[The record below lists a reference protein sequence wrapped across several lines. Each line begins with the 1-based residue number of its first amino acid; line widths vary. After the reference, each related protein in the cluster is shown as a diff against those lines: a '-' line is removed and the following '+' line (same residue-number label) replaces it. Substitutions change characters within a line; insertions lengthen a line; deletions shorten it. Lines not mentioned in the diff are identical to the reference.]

1 MVLPEL
7 LCSSHDKLFYLRLR
21 MASSLSAYNSTRT
34 LSYDPSLPCQHL
46 LPRNGR
52 STATGSCPGTTL
64 SHEDIPIFVLGQTT
78 WVNGLPGG
86 HDIDIFI
93 RIKHTFATVFI
104 LFAFFYIS
112 QRKLN
117 YSRLASLIFLSF
129 RLTFRIIDV
138 FTKTKFIGNPLAIV
152 HVPASESVRLSQ
164 DQKQFIA
171 REFNLSETVF
181 MYNTPPDALSDI
193 PVKIDIFTT
202 EEELPFA
209 GHPTVGS
216 SWYLLTKSA
225 GKERKQITLR
235 TKAGD
240 IPAILQDSGKVRL
253 QIPVDYKE
261 HKSIELPWFRS
272 AQSDLQ
278 IMDYASGIGGKEAVA
293 SIVKGMNFVLL
304 KLNSEDALRKLKGV
318 TRRIEVPWLGE
329 WQGLIGLYAFYE
341 DGDGVV
347 RTRMFLETL
356 EDPAT
361 GSAASTLAGWLGKR
375 KGPGR
380 WRFEIIQGVEMG
392 RRSDI
397 ETHVEIGV
405 DGEVS
410 KVELGGEAVEI
421 MEGFIS

>member
-1 MVLPEL
+1 MNRHLCFPLYLNMPE
-7 LCSSHDKLFYLRLR
+7 
-21 MASSLSAYNSTRT
+21 T
-34 LSYDPSLPCQHL
+34 
-46 LPRNGR
+46 
-52 STATGSCPGTTL
+52 
-64 SHEDIPIFVLGQTT
+64 
-78 WVNGLPGG
+78 
-86 HDIDIFI
+86 
-93 RIKHTFATVFI
+93 
-104 LFAFFYIS
+104 
-112 QRKLN
+112 
-117 YSRLASLIFLSF
+117 
-129 RLTFRIIDV
+129 RLTFRIIDI

-164 DQKQFIA
+164 DQKQLIA

-253 QIPVDYKE
+253 QVPVDYKE

-304 KLNSEDALRKLKGV
+304 RLNSEDALRKLKGV

-341 DGDGVV
+341 DGGGVV

-421 MEGFIS
+421 MEGFISV